1 MKKLSLY
8 IFLVLMWCNISM
20 ADEKVFGGESA
31 ELIYSCYS
39 KDLKQKNMPKQR
51 LEKK

>member
-1 MKKLSLY
+1 MKKLLG
-8 IFLVLMWCNISM
+8 IIVLGLLWCNISM